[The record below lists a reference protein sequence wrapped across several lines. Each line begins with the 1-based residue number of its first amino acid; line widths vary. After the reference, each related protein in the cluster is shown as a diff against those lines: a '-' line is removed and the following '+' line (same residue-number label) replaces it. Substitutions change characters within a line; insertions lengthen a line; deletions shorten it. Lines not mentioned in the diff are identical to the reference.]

1 VKIFLAGA
9 LTLVFFI
16 ALGRFR
22 LLSDGSGPRF
32 QFFWTLIGVYS
43 YQRLVNHLKLH
54 RRLIIRLKLLV
65 LQSSS
70 CIGLLFSS
78 LGRDRL
84 KSAHP

>member
-1 VKIFLAGA
+1 MKLFLAGA

-16 ALGRFR
+16 ALGHFR
-22 LLSDGSGPRF
+22 LLADGSGPTFRF
-32 QFFWTLIGVYS
+32 CWALIEVYG
-43 YQRLVNHLKLH
+43 YQRLVGHLKLH

-78 LGRDRL
+78 LRLDRL